1 MSTAVMGKTRR
12 ALPKKQAKRAR
23 PARSGK
29 KRVSTSVR
37 LFRLLRRNRILAL
50 AGTLLLALAL
60 SWQAGVF
67 AVARDRV
74 VAFTG
79 DTAAEAGLV
88 LGNIELAG
96 LNRTS
101 KAQLTAALGVT
112 TGDPM
117 LAIDIAVVRQRVEAL
132 PWVRKAAIARRLPGT
147 LSVTVEERI
156 PYALWQL
163 DGTLW
168 LMDEG
173 GTRITKRNLQ
183 RFSGLPLVVGEGAG
197 VEAAA
202 LLTILAEQSGLDGR
216 VRAAVRVGQR
226 RWNLEF
232 KNGVRLMLPEQVGD
246 YGPRAALARFADLQR
261 QHGLLEREVTT
272 LDMRLDDRL
281 VVKVT
286 PEGNKAIRASG
297 HKT

>member
-1 MSTAVMGKTRR
+1 MSAAVMDRYKRVPSRKARR
-12 ALPKKQAKRAR
+12 TR

-29 KRVSTSVR
+29 KRVSTPVR
-37 LFRLLRRNRILAL
+37 LFRLLRRNRTLAL
-50 AGTLLLALAL
+50 AGALLLALVAG
-60 SWQAGVF
+60 WQAGIF

-74 VAFTG
+74 VVAAG
-79 DTAAEAGLV
+79 DTAARAGLV
-88 LGNIELAG
+88 LDAIEIVG
-96 LNRTS
+96 LKRTS
-101 KAQLTAALGVT
+101 RPEMIAALGVA

-117 LAIDIAVVRQRVEAL
+117 LGVDIAAVRSRAEAL
-132 PWVRKAAIARRLPGT
+132 PWVREAAIARRLPGS
-147 LSVTVEERI
+147 LSVTVQERV

-163 DGTLW
+163 NGTLW

-197 VEAAA
+197 AEAAA
-202 LLTILAEQSGLDGR
+202 LFAMLAGEPGLEEQ
-216 VRAAVRVGQR
+216 VRAAVRVGNR

-232 KNGVRLMLPEQVGD
+232 RNGVRLMLPEVGAG
-246 YGPRAALARFADLQR
+246 YGPRDAWARFADLQR
-261 QHGLLEREVTT
+261 RYGLLEREVTT

-281 VVKVT
+281 VLKVT
-286 PEGNKAIRASG
+286 PEGKKAIRATG